1 MVEEMCMSVPVLRE
15 RTIRSMKP
23 SGKSAGCDASR
34 MGSIDVLTCLL
45 PYVYGFTLR
54 AACGPILKAS

>member
-1 MVEEMCMSVPVLRE
+1 MVEEVCMSVPLLRK
-15 RTIRSMKP
+15 RTIQSTRP
-23 SGKSAGCDASR
+23 SRKCAGCVASR

-54 AACGPILKAS
+54 AACWPILKAS